1 MYRAFPFSKGFP
13 LCLLPTKETISG
25 SLMKC
30 QVDKMTE
37 HPAVAVARAGN
48 LSQITLSHVLQKK
61 LFLYLAVPKFSSVR
75 SIMRENELL
84 VSATSWQH
92 CFHTCF
98 ETFM

>member
-1 MYRAFPFSKGFP
+1 M
-13 LCLLPTKETISG
+13 KETISG
-25 SLMKC
+25 CLMKC

-48 LSQITLSHVLQKK
+48 LSQITFSRVIQEK
-61 LFLYLAVPKFSSVR
+61 LFLFLDVPKFSSVI

-92 CFHTCF
+92 CFPDMFCNFYPAKIHKIANNSAT
-98 ETFM
+98 T